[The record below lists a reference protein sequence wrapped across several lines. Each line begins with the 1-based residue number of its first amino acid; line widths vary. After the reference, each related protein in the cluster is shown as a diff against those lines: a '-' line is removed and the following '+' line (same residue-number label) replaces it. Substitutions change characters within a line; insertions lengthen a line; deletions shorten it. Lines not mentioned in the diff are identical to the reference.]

1 MNKVFL
7 LGNLTADPEVKT
19 HNENSFTL
27 FTVAVTDGYKDK
39 KRTYFFDCIASGRT
53 GENIAEY
60 FEKGKPICVEGKLYT
75 RKNEETGYSEIKVSI
90 YGFTFINGA
99 TDSKKGGGKK
109 GGGKKKQQQED
120 YDDVPF

>member
-7 LGNLTADPEVKT
+7 LGNLTEDPEVKT

-27 FTVAVTDGYKDK
+27 FTVAVSDGYKDK

-60 FEKGKPICVEGKLYT
+60 FSKGKPICVEGKLYT
-75 RKNEETGYSEIKVSI
+75 RKNEETGYNEIKVSI
-90 YGFTFINGA
+90 YGFTFINGGG
-99 TDSKKGGGKK
+99 DKKKASGKK
-109 GGGKKKQQQED
+109 TSKNKKQED